1 MEIATKANVVA
12 RVDGLEDLVRS
23 GVLAAEAFW
32 NAAGAPDTGRAI
44 NHTATAADHYYTL
57 SQLLD
62 AADTH
67 VSALDNRG
75 GGFRASAHRNTAVAA
90 RDAVNTLYRIAMA
103 CDYGVLVP
111 TEYVPN
117 HQVQQW
123 MLQLEEAATRA
134 EVVCR
139 RECILFIAAEIALVR

>member
-1 MEIATKANVVA
+1 MANIPA
-12 RVDGLEDLVRS
+12 RISGLENLVQA
-23 GVLAAEAFW
+23 GVAAAETLW
-32 NAAGAPDTGRAI
+32 VAAGTPDTGRTI
-44 NHTATAADHYYTL
+44 NRAATAADHYYTL

-67 VSALDNRG
+67 VSALDNRD
-75 GGFRASAHRNTAVAA
+75 GGFRASAHRDTAVAA
-90 RDAVNTLYRIAMA
+90 RNAVNTLYRIAMA

-111 TEYVPN
+111 TTYIPD

-123 MLQLEEAATRA
+123 MLDLEKAATRA